1 MANRLYNKQVSSKGY
16 FLGGR
21 VKKKKPETKK
31 EKSIKEKILPS
42 KKKKE
47 KHHEE
52 NSQNER
58 LYPSKSAQ
66 SVE

>member
-1 MANRLYNKQVSSKGY
+1 MVNRLYNKQVSSKGY

-42 KKKKE
+42 KKKKRL
-47 KHHEE
+47 EE
-52 NSQNER
+52 LREM
-58 LYPSKSAQ
+58 LK
-66 SVE
+66 